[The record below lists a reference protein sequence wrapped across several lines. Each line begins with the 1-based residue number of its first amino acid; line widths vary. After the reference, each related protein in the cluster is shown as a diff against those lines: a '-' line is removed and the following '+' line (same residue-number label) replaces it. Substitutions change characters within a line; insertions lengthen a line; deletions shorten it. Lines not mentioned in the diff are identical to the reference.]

1 MNKQRTSNSIYITFC
16 QPLIWC
22 IFQHFLYSILEYSF
36 VKKVS
41 NECINL
47 KPPKT
52 YLIKY
57 FRILLKLTTCFILNN
72 LKVCS
77 DSSPVNIFPVNIV
90 EKWIFRIKR
99 QVAILLRKFHFTGKK
114 AEQEH
119 YSLII
124 LELIFYKKIL
134 KQQF

>member
-1 MNKQRTSNSIYITFC
+1 MYQFETAKYVLNKV
-16 QPLIWC
+16 
-22 IFQHFLYSILEYSF
+22 ILCT
-36 VKKVS
+36 V
-41 NECINL
+41 
-47 KPPKT
+47 KT
-52 YLIKY
+52 YHL
-57 FRILLKLTTCFILNN
+57 FFLNN

-99 QVAILLRKFHFTGKK
+99 QVAILLRKYHFTGKK